1 MLALKEQILEGIK
14 PEGVDLTEKIE
25 LKKQIYEKFVGVD
38 LWYAY
43 VDPNGNVKVDL
54 LFRPTNSTGNLLNG
68 PSGDSATIEPDDL
81 KPLDDT
87 IITTG
92 GDSGGSGEG
101 EIPSGT
107 SIGDIITSQGTG
119 ESNTPPG
126 KPTGSGVTPNGR
138 VVGTIWTSSPS
149 VTPSSQNT
157 YPSSSNSSTSFG
169 NILTDKDPSD
179 KNTGGDGGYKG
190 TTDSNA
196 AGYFTPGGGYSGRV
210 KYQGLT
216 DDGTDGE
223 TKYLELLSRIGLFF
237 KPDKTSILTVNSKE
251 CTWSLDTD
259 VLIPDTIYVFPDP
272 NKYGDI
278 GNNKNPLY
286 PLIMEHR
293 LNYEI
298 KNISS
303 GFAEDDPILHISNQG
318 WYSYYSKQQ
327 DDFKIYDNR
336 NYDYSLTSLVN
347 KGIMTNYQTDVWG
360 NEFGILKGYEIRE
373 EKDEDGKVKYVIS
386 TYPQYNELGMK
397 NDTNEI
403 DVTVEGK
410 HILLNGGYFRD
421 PFNMSSDGGFNFDR
435 KMIVIDKEN
444 DKYILSGISINNNH
458 FYHEPSTPMVSYGD
472 SFSVI
477 SSEEKII
484 DHYKVN
490 VEKYEDAKADD
501 IIVDNSELTTNLYSS
516 YQTEK
521 KTGDI
526 KTEGGELWIKLLGK
540 EPKKFEEVFTY
551 DRFSDRFSESVK
563 WFDDDEKVINFSVV
577 TQNLIIETNKNYHFV
592 YYNYTGYD
600 VDDIRET
607 TEVYKISKEEMPS
620 GAAVLYNDLLYNESD
635 KCFYILL
642 IE

>member
-1 MLALKEQILEGIK
+1 
-14 PEGVDLTEKIE
+14 
-25 LKKQIYEKFVGVD
+25 
-38 LWYAY
+38 
-43 VDPNGNVKVDL
+43 
-54 LFRPTNSTGNLLNG
+54 
-68 PSGDSATIEPDDL
+68 
-81 KPLDDT
+81 
-87 IITTG
+87 
-92 GDSGGSGEG
+92 
-101 EIPSGT
+101 
-107 SIGDIITSQGTG
+107 
-119 ESNTPPG
+119 
-126 KPTGSGVTPNGR
+126 
-138 VVGTIWTSSPS
+138 
-149 VTPSSQNT
+149 
-157 YPSSSNSSTSFG
+157 
-169 NILTDKDPSD
+169 
-179 KNTGGDGGYKG
+179 
-190 TTDSNA
+190 
-196 AGYFTPGGGYSGRV
+196 
-210 KYQGLT
+210 
-216 DDGTDGE
+216 
-223 TKYLELLSRIGLFF
+223 
-237 KPDKTSILTVNSKE
+237 
-251 CTWSLDTD
+251 
-259 VLIPDTIYVFPDP
+259 
-272 NKYGDI
+272 
-278 GNNKNPLY
+278 
-286 PLIMEHR
+286 MEHR

-303 GFAEDDPILHISNQG
+303 GFAKDDPILHISNQG

-373 EKDEDGKVKYVIS
+373 ENGKHIIS

-444 DKYILSGISINNNH
+444 DKYILSGISIDNNH

-526 KTEGGELWIKLLGK
+526 KSEGGELWVKLLGK

-551 DRFSDRFSESVK
+551 DKFNANRS
-563 WFDDDEKVINFSVV
+563 WFDDKEDDEDEEKVINFSVV

-592 YYNYTGYD
+592 YYNYTGDD